1 MLPSYFP
8 PLRFFHGMEEDNN
21 MYDLLNDYLDT
32 LNVYK
37 QSTSSD
43 FSLISLIRKDYH
55 KVLQSCRD
63 HIAIACDQ
71 VSALINFLCSSRT
84 LKVMRKIRQAE
95 LLYYMIILKAF
106 DLFIARSPF

>member
-37 QSTSSD
+37 QCISTSSD

-55 KVLQSCRD
+55 KVL
-63 HIAIACDQ
+63 H
-71 VSALINFLCSSRT
+71 V
-84 LKVMRKIRQAE
+84 V
-95 LLYYMIILKAF
+95 IISQLRATKTQH
-106 DLFIARSPF
+106 S